1 MLVSSHFSTGFE
13 ALESI
18 RQAIGHEAW
27 AHSPAGEYSGD
38 MLRMQDRDL
47 RRVGRAVFDNLELIW
62 DYDAE
67 HTLKQLSLPML
78 WIVAGQDREA
88 PAQASLALARQ
99 VPGAGQAP

>member
-1 MLVSSHFSTGFE
+1 
-13 ALESI
+13 
-18 RQAIGHEAW
+18 
-27 AHSPAGEYSGD
+27 

-67 HTLKQLSLPML
+67 QVLKQLSLPML

-88 PAQASLALARQ
+88 PAEASLAARQ
-99 VPGAGQAP
+99 APSAGQAL